1 MYRVESVAERQ
12 TLADLIRGKSLGRDL
27 ALIFGFSLFVA
38 LTAQIAI
45 PLPWTPVPITGQTLG
60 VLLTGAILGPRRG
73 ALAILL
79 YLVEGLAGMPVFAGM
94 TSGLAKLLGPTG
106 GYLLSWP
113 LAAALVGWLAQRGWD
128 RRIPTALAMFCF
140 GNILIYAIGASWL
153 NIYKDT
159 FGQISVM
166 WAGVYPFLPG
176 DALKIVIAA
185 LVLPGAW
192 ALFGRNER

>member
-12 TLADLIRGKSLGRDL
+12 TLADLGRSKSLGRDL
-27 ALIFGFSLFVA
+27 ALIVGFSLFVA

-94 TSGLAKLLGPTG
+94 TSGMAKLLGPTG
-106 GYLLSWP
+106 GYLMALP
-113 LAAALVGWLAQRGWD
+113 VAATLVGWLAQRGWD
-128 RRIPTALAMFCF
+128 RRIPTALAMFGL
-140 GNILIYAIGASWL
+140 GNLIIYAIGASWL

-159 FGQISVM
+159 FGHISVM
-166 WAGVYPFLPG
+166 WAGV
-176 DALKIVIAA
+176 
-185 LVLPGAW
+185 
-192 ALFGRNER
+192 

>member
-12 TLADLIRGKSLGRDL
+12 TLADLGRSKSLGRDL
-27 ALIFGFSLFVA
+27 ALIVGFSLFVA

-94 TSGLAKLLGPTG
+94 TSGMAKLLGPTG
-106 GYLLSWP
+106 GYLMALP
-113 LAAALVGWLAQRGWD
+113 VAATLVGWLAQRGWD
-128 RRIPTALAMFCF
+128 RRIPTALAMFGL
-140 GNILIYAIGASWL
+140 GNLIIYAIGASWL

-166 WAGVYPFLPG
+166 WAGVYPFLLG
-176 DALKIVIAA
+176 DALKIVVAA

>member
-1 MYRVESVAERQ
+1 
-12 TLADLIRGKSLGRDL
+12 
-27 ALIFGFSLFVA
+27 
-38 LTAQIAI
+38 
-45 PLPWTPVPITGQTLG
+45 
-60 VLLTGAILGPRRG
+60 
-73 ALAILL
+73 LAILL

>member
-12 TLADLIRGKSLGRDL
+12 TLADLGRSKSLGRNL
-27 ALIFGFSLFVA
+27 ALIVGFSLFVA

-94 TSGLAKLLGPTG
+94 TSGMVKLLGPTG
-106 GYLLSWP
+106 GYLMALP
-113 LAAALVGWLAQRGWD
+113 FAATLVGWLAQRGWD
-128 RRIPTALAMFCF
+128 RRVPTALAMFGF
-140 GNILIYAIGASWL
+140 GNLIIYAIGASWL

-166 WAGVYPFLPG
+166 WAGVYPFLLG
-176 DALKIVIAA
+176 DALKIVVAA

>member
-1 MYRVESVAERQ
+1 MYRVEPVAERQ

-27 ALIFGFSLFVA
+27 ALIIGFSLFVA

-113 LAAALVGWLAQRGWD
+113 LAAVLVGWLAQRGWD

>member
-27 ALIFGFSLFVA
+27 ALIIGFSLFVA

>member
-27 ALIFGFSLFVA
+27 ALIIGFSLFVA

-140 GNILIYAIGASWL
+140 GNIVIYAIGASWL